1 MPRKKKKQSR
11 IRKGRTRRIDMI
23 LSELR
28 GDVDYS
34 FDHVREGQ
42 RKLKVIPCSVADDRA
57 LFDELVHRDYLY
69 LHSLPIQISPALKPL
84 LLPQSMCGRAHNG
97 HGMFHDDLGRPLSF
111 EDVTM
116 EDIIR
121 AIGPEDMGMRA
132 DQIKRQ
138 RQALLTG
145 LREFIMGSIG
155 LETISFGSAEDLAT
169 NPFGLIF
176 MNGINVEARPFFKGF
191 LLAGYMDNWKM
202 RQDCEEHFQVNLR
215 GEPLVLGA
223 GETLL
228 VDPEKLA
235 QVGLTEQATGEQIF
249 DNERLQQLRDLG
261 VIVSEKSGKKAK
273 NTKGIY
279 FRRVAGPGVSDDAAL
294 VYLGK
299 TYGPAAAWGA
309 LLNDAADT
317 YDKYVEYYTDGGYD
331 ELLTTD
337 TDNEL
342 DSLYGED
349 FVTETEIRRTIF
361 FSAKANDPPV
371 DVSSSHRRLAQIE
384 PGSKV
389 TTFLNHLKYIAG
401 GKPAKIQMGYS
412 RYDSDK
418 FYQRL
423 SIRADILRL
432 GWN

>member
-28 GDVDYS
+28 GDLDYS
-34 FDHVREGQ
+34 FDHVRE
-42 RKLKVIPCSVADDRA
+42 RPRRLKVIPCSVTGDRP
-57 LFDELVHRDYLY
+57 LFDELARRDYLY

-84 LLPQSMCGRAHNG
+84 LLPQSLCGRAQNG
-97 HGMFHDDLGRPLSF
+97 HGMFHDDLGRPLAF
-111 EDVTM
+111 EDASV
-116 EDIIR
+116 EDVIR

-132 DQIKRQ
+132 DQVKRE

-145 LREFIMGSIG
+145 LREFIGSSIG
-155 LETISFGSAEDLAT
+155 LETISFGPADDLAS

-176 MNGINVEARPFFKGF
+176 MEGVKVEARPFFKGF
-191 LLAGYMDNWKM
+191 LLAGYMDNWEM
-202 RQDCEEHFQVNLR
+202 RQDCEEHFKVNLS
-215 GEPLVLGA
+215 GAPLILGS

-228 VDPEKLA
+228 VDPELFER
-235 QVGLTEQATGEQIF
+235 VGLTVRATGEQIF
-249 DNERLQQLRDLG
+249 DAERLRQLRELG
-261 VIVSEKSGKKAK
+261 VIVNSRTNSKKSKAK
-273 NTKGIY
+273 GVY
-279 FRRVAGPGVSDDAAL
+279 FRRVPGPGVSDDAAL

-299 TYGPAAAWGA
+299 TYGAAAAWGA
-309 LLNDAADT
+309 LLSDAADT
-317 YDKYVEYYTDGGYD
+317 YDKYVDIYTEGGYD
-331 ELLTTD
+331 ELLTKD

-342 DSLYGED
+342 NILHGED

-361 FSAKANDPPV
+361 FSAKDNDPPV

-384 PGSKV
+384 QGSKV
-389 TTFLNHLKYIAG
+389 ATFLNHLKFIEG
-401 GKPAKIQMGYS
+401 GKPAKISMGYS

-423 SIRADILRL
+423 SIRAEILRL
-432 GWN
+432 GWS